1 MLTCRLLLQIP
12 QHVEDDPDDYEDEED
27 APSEDFDED
36 EEEDIGFHEG
46 MHDVIRLHTAT
57 TCRLLH
63 DEELCTLITHCE
75 VQSLRSSSV
84 RLRSR

>member
-1 MLTCRLLLQIP
+1 MCHLQIP

-46 MHDVIRLHTAT
+46 MHACHVLA
-57 TCRLLH
+57 CS
-63 DEELCTLITHCE
+63 C
-75 VQSLRSSSV
+75 SLYAV
-84 RLRSR
+84 A